1 MKLNINKRKI
11 YVSCKKVVISTS
23 GHFHLSAMVVTRFSK
38 NRITYVLL
46 NHVFFVLIRG
56 PF

>member
-1 MKLNINKRKI
+1 MKLNINQRKI
-11 YVSCKKVVISTS
+11 KVSRKKIVISTS
-23 GHFHLSAMVVTRFSK
+23 EHHHLHSMVATRFSK
-38 NRITYVLL
+38 NKITFVLQ